1 MMVKQVVIAGIV
13 LLGASVAAEAGGD
26 PAAGEKVFA
35 QCKACHNIGEGAAN
49 KIGPELNGVIGR
61 TAGTI
66 ETFKSYGEGLKK
78 LGADGL
84 VWNEE
89 KLTLYLHNP
98 KEFNPGT
105 KMSFVG
111 LKKDDDVANVIAY
124 LSQFDADG
132 KKK

>member
-1 MMVKQVVIAGIV
+1 MMMKQVVVAGIV
-13 LLGASVAAEAGGD
+13 LLGASVAAQADGD

-35 QCKACHNIGEGAAN
+35 QCKACHNIGEGATN

-61 TAGTI
+61 KAGTI
-66 ETFKSYGEGLKK
+66 DTFKGYGESLKK
-78 LGADGL
+78 MGADGL
-84 VWNEE
+84 VWDAEQLA
-89 KLTLYLHNP
+89 KYVHNP
-98 KEFNPGT
+98 REFNPGT

-111 LKKDDDVANVIAY
+111 LKKDEDVANVIAY